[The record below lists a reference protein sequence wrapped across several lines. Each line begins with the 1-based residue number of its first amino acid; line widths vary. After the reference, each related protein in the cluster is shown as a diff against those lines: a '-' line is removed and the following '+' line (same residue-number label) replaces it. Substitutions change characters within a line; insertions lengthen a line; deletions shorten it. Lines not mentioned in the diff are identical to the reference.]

1 MKFAKLLKFSILL
14 FMLLYL
20 NSCRTE
26 MNLLTVPTVVVSITM
41 PAEIKDT
48 IQFANKTVTLRSQRL
63 TYTAQTNKDGVAMFK
78 DVVPDIYNI
87 YTSWDLTRED
97 YIAMADSIN
106 ETEVENRPALISG
119 IQSKMEIF
127 EEDSIVINAL
137 LSVKQ
142 NLLISKVYAAGTLDN
157 NNSLYD
163 ADQYIEIF
171 NNSDEVQYL
180 DSIYLALVEG
190 DSPIGFPSSL
200 FPTTLHAR
208 QVYRFPGNGSKFPV
222 LPGKSV
228 VICNSARNHTVS
240 AVTSIDLQN
249 ADFEFKG
256 GINLPNNQNVDSMI
270 LVFTSFLPLKEIN
283 LQRNGVNSVCLFKT
297 KDDVTNYPLDPK
309 PGSTS
314 NLRYMRFNAIDV
326 FDGVEILKYRPTGSI
341 DPNSKR
347 LQKFIDAAFTNISN
361 TSGKNHESSDRKVD
375 TQRSAGTG
383 RVYLRDTN
391 NSQADFVTVTD
402 PTPKKYDKPLLL
414 Q

>member
-1 MKFAKLLKFSILL
+1 MKYAKLLKYSRLL
-14 FMLLYL
+14 FLLLYL
-20 NSCRTE
+20 NSCKTE
-26 MNLLTVPTVVVSITM
+26 MNLQTVPTIVVSVSM

-63 TYTAQTNKDGVAMFK
+63 IYTAQTNKDGVAVFA

-87 YTSWDLTRED
+87 YASWDLTADEFVE
-97 YIAMADSIN
+97 MADSL
-106 ETEVENRPALISG
+106 VENKPALISG
-119 IQSKMEIF
+119 VQSQMKIF
-127 EEDSIVINAL
+127 EEDSIEINTL

-142 NLLISKVYAAGTLDN
+142 NLLISKVYAAATMDN
-157 NNSLYD
+157 NNALYD

-180 DSIYLALVEG
+180 DKIYLALVEG

-208 QVYRFPGNGSKFPV
+208 QVYRFPGNGDKYPV

-240 AVTSIDLQN
+240 AATSVDLQD

-256 GINLPNNQNVDSMI
+256 DKYPNNQNADSMI
-270 LVFTSFLPLKEIN
+270 LIYTSYLAIKEIN

-297 KDDVTNYPLDPK
+297 NDDVSSYNLDYV
-309 PGSTS
+309 PGKTS
-314 NLRYMRFNAIDV
+314 GNRFMRFNAIDV
-326 FDGVEILKYRPTGSI
+326 FDGVEILKYKSTGSI
-341 DPNSKR
+341 DPNTKR

-361 TSGKNHESSDRKVD
+361 TGGKNHESNERKVD

-383 RVYLRDTN
+383 RIYLKDTN